1 VKLNVYDKS
10 NKVLSSIDL
19 NNLFETEINETLLH
33 QVVVSK
39 LLGERAGTASTKTR
53 AEVAG
58 STKKLFKQKGTGRAR
73 QGSAKAPH
81 LYGGGIV
88 FGPKPR
94 DFSLKVNKKMQK
106 SALIQSLASK
116 IKSNNFFIVEDLN
129 FEETKTKNIINLLK
143 SFNIISCLFIDNSN
157 ERLFLSTRN
166 IYKVKSLKP
175 EQLNAYDIIRY
186 ENIIISKSALEK
198 LTEKL
203 S

>member
-10 NKVLSSIDL
+10 NQVLSSIDL

-81 LYGGGIV
+81 LYGGGIA

-94 DFSLKVNKKMQK
+94 DYSLKVNKKMQK

-116 IKSNNFFIVEDLN
+116 IKSNNFFIIEDLN
-129 FEETKTKNIINLLK
+129 FEEIKTKNIMNILK
-143 SFNIISCLFIDNSN
+143 SFNIGSCLFIDNSN
-157 ERLFLSTRN
+157 EKLFLSTRN

-175 EQLNAYDIIRY
+175 EQLNAYDIIRH
-186 ENIIISKSALEK
+186 ENIVISKSALDK